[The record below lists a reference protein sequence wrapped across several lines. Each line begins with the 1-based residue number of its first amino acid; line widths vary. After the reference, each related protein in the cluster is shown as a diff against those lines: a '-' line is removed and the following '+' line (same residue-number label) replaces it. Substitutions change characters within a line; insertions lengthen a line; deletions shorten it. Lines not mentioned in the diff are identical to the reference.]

1 MNAVANA
8 LHATG
13 NRNVQGG
20 EKTQS
25 QMKKQY
31 LSMTRSV
38 GEPVEMIEDQNQFGE
53 ASNSHP

>member
-13 NRNVQGG
+13 NRNVEGG
-20 EKTQS
+20 EKTPS
-25 QMKKQY
+25 QMKKRY
-31 LSMTRSV
+31 LSMTHSV
-38 GEPVEMIEDQNQFGE
+38 DEPVEMMEDQNQFGE